1 MFTLALSRFDLGG
14 IELHEK
20 PKELRARTSDEE
32 VKYLCSGEHGLR
44 ALDLVPLTFT
54 PHNHP
59 LPNSLT
65 LDDTL
70 PNINALVASNKS
82 FLQHHASLQG

>member
-1 MFTLALSRFDLGG
+1 VFTLALSRFDLGEGG

-54 PHNHP
+54 LHNHP
-59 LPNSLT
+59 PPNSLT
-65 LDDTL
+65 LNDTL

-82 FLQHHASLQG
+82 F